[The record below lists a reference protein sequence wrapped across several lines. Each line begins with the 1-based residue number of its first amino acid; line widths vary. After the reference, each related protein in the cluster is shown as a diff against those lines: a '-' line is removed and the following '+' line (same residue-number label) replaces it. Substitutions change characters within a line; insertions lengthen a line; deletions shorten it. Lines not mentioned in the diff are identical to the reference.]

1 MKFFMS
7 MFIVFILMIL
17 AQNTLLNKI
26 NDENYIEEIDRALE
40 KNRDIKELNNFLTAE
55 DEENDND
62 LFEADDGENDIED
75 EVDGHQDNFKL
86 F

>member
-17 AQNTLLNKI
+17 AQNTLINKI

>member
-1 MKFFMS
+1 MS